1 MSCFNYSFIWLL
13 FLSSALVAS
22 ASDKKHHKGP
32 VVTVTK
38 QLTFPDFNLSYNPR
52 ILNDVKL
59 LGSAKL
65 ASNTTAIQIP
75 NESHVDDL
83 RHQAGRAIYSSS
95 IRLLDPHTETPA
107 SFETTFSFQFHN
119 ASSSSAERIEMTQS
133 GGYGV
138 GGSGLTFV
146 IVPDEFTVGRP
157 GAWLAMLNDACE
169 DDYKVIAIEFDTRL
183 NPEFGDPNDNHVG
196 INLGTIISTETINA
210 SDFSS
215 GRSPAIPD
223 EIPQILRPL
232 TITLP
237 WRSPRPPV
245 VYLILLRISLDES
258 QTLYYTDAM
267 S

>member
-75 NESHVDDL
+75 DESHVDDL

-210 SDFSS
+210 SDVVNLLSTEASTCLLPYCKHKSFGISVFLS
-215 GRSPAIPD
+215 LPD
-223 EIPQILRPL
+223 LL
-232 TITLP
+232 NTL
-237 WRSPRPPV
+237 
-245 VYLILLRISLDES
+245 
-258 QTLYYTDAM
+258 
-267 S
+267 

>member
-75 NESHVDDL
+75 DESHVDDL

-183 NPEFGDPNDNHVG
+183 NPEFGDPNDNHGEKIDGSDMWFTVSHVG
-196 INLGTIISTETINA
+196 SA
-210 SDFSS
+210 PS
-215 GRSPAIPD
+215 GS
-223 EIPQILRPL
+223 
-232 TITLP
+232 ITLGVFQTTP
-237 WRSPRPPV
+237 ELRSHETKSFQHINTKP
-245 VYLILLRISLDES
+245 
-258 QTLYYTDAM
+258 DAT
-267 S
+267 